1 MQSLSATYSIEM
13 SHVTVSGSVMPDETY
28 ALSGTAERP
37 LRIRMVS
44 ASGTMSATFSGTIAI
59 SASVDILVLLVE
71 RSSINGDGANL
82 DILGSWKKR
91 D

>member
-1 MQSLSATYSIEM
+1 
-13 SHVTVSGSVMPDETY
+13 
-28 ALSGTAERP
+28 
-37 LRIRMVS
+37 
-44 ASGTMSATFSGTIAI
+44 
-59 SASVDILVLLVE
+59 VDILVLLVE